1 MDIVQAS
8 KTSVV
13 MTFLRC
19 NFQVTV
25 VAQGWYFST
34 WNMEAGRLGI
44 RGQLGLY
51 NKSLSLNK

>member
-13 MTFLRC
+13 MTFLKY
-19 NFQVTV
+19 NFQVAA

-51 NKSLSLNK
+51 SKSLSLNK

>member
-1 MDIVQAS
+1 
-8 KTSVV
+8 
-13 MTFLRC
+13 MTFLKC
-19 NFQVTV
+19 NFQVAV

-51 NKSLSLNK
+51 NKNLSLNK